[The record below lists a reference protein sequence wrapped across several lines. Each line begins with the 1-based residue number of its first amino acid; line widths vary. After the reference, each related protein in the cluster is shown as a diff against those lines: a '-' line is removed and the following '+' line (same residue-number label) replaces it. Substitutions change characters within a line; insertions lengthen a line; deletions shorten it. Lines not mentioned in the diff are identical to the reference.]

1 MTRVTL
7 IAALGRNRIIG
18 RDGTMPWLLPEDLK
32 HFKALTM
39 GHPMVMGRKTF
50 DSIGRPLP
58 GRRSIVITRDRE
70 WRVPG
75 VEVAHSFDEALDLAG
90 PADRVF
96 VIGGGEVYAVA
107 LPFADHLE
115 LTEVDAEP
123 EGDTWFPEWDPAQWR
138 EVARDQRDGYA
149 FVSLERAGG
158 RPDPSR

>member
-18 RDGTMPWLLPEDLK
+18 RDGTMPWHLPEDLK

>member
-18 RDGTMPWLLPEDLK
+18 RDGTMPWHLPEDLK

-158 RPDPSR
+158 RPDQST

>member
-18 RDGTMPWLLPEDLK
+18 RDGTMPWHLPEDLK

-149 FVSLERAGG
+149 FVRLERASG
-158 RPDPSR
+158 RPDQST